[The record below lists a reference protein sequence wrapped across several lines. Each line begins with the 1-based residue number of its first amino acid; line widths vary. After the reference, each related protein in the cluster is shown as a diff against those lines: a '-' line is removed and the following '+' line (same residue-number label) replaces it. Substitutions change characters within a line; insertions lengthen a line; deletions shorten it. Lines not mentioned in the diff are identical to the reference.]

1 MVAVPFSKGRE
12 TVADIVN
19 GPTYKRAP
27 FKIEHNQPTPAS
39 RNTECFSEDSLQMNP
54 ANMKEYNPAAPN
66 GSYDLTKPTSKGHAS
81 SVACVRSPPRCP
93 LLPSWQLHSRLGSD
107 PLRVRSASTIATC
120 GRERSTRP
128 RTSRSTPRWQSPT
141 TTWSAAAC
149 PTPASCPAS
158 SSTRTA
164 DNSCRRCPS
173 AVSVA
178 RARGAPACVPVAHMC
193 RTSKQKA
200 TWATSFYI

>member
-1 MVAVPFSKGRE
+1 MTAQPATRVGSGKKVFYQGTSMVAVPFSKGRE

-81 SVACVRSPPRCP
+81 SVACVRSPAA
-93 LLPSWQLHSRLGSD
+93 LTAASFLASD
-107 PLRVRSASTIATC
+107 
-120 GRERSTRP
+120 
-128 RTSRSTPRWQSPT
+128 
-141 TTWSAAAC
+141 
-149 PTPASCPAS
+149 
-158 SSTRTA
+158 
-164 DNSCRRCPS
+164 
-173 AVSVA
+173 
-178 RARGAPACVPVAHMC
+178 
-193 RTSKQKA
+193 
-200 TWATSFYI
+200 

>member
-1 MVAVPFSKGRE
+1 MPGAFARTPLTSCGLTRSAIDAGMIEGTDRAKVRRPAFSQPQCGALLLTSLGVARQPATRVGSGKKVFYQGTSMVAVPFSKGRE

-93 LLPSWQLHSRLGSD
+93 LLPSWQLHSRAI
-107 PLRVRSASTIATC
+107 R
-120 GRERSTRP
+120 
-128 RTSRSTPRWQSPT
+128 
-141 TTWSAAAC
+141 
-149 PTPASCPAS
+149 
-158 SSTRTA
+158 
-164 DNSCRRCPS
+164 
-173 AVSVA
+173 
-178 RARGAPACVPVAHMC
+178 
-193 RTSKQKA
+193 
-200 TWATSFYI
+200 F

>member
-1 MVAVPFSKGRE
+1 MGSGKKVFYQGTSMVAVPFSKGRE

-107 PLRVRSASTIATC
+107 PLRGVWVQLPRSRHAEGNVLQDLERAGQRHAGGLPRLPGARLHVQLQHHVRRRQVHAQQTILV
-120 GRERSTRP
+120 G
-128 RTSRSTPRWQSPT
+128 
-141 TTWSAAAC
+141 AARALF
-149 PTPASCPAS
+149 PW
-158 SSTRTA
+158 
-164 DNSCRRCPS
+164 
-173 AVSVA
+173 
-178 RARGAPACVPVAHMC
+178 RARGARLLVC
-193 RTSKQKA
+193 Q
-200 TWATSFYI
+200 

>member
-1 MVAVPFSKGRE
+1 VPYAQPATRVGSGKKVFYQGTSMVAVPFSKGRE

-81 SVACVRSPPRCP
+81 SVACVRSPAQ
-93 LLPSWQLHSRLGSD
+93 PSD
-107 PLRVRSASTIATC
+107 
-120 GRERSTRP
+120 
-128 RTSRSTPRWQSPT
+128 
-141 TTWSAAAC
+141 
-149 PTPASCPAS
+149 
-158 SSTRTA
+158 
-164 DNSCRRCPS
+164 
-173 AVSVA
+173 
-178 RARGAPACVPVAHMC
+178 
-193 RTSKQKA
+193 
-200 TWATSFYI
+200 